1 MIEVGEYVRTENGYI
16 TKICECLGK
25 DIGYKNMQHYD
36 VDNFIHYRG
45 FIIYKEDIKAHSKNI
60 IDLIEVGDIV
70 EIQNKLDG
78 AKTIF
83 DLNKY
88 TIDIYKEQIK
98 NESIKILSILTHEQ
112 YEQNCYKVGDIE

>member
-1 MIEVGEYVRTENGYI
+1 MLVVDTNYYFDDEKDSYSEY
-16 TKICECLGK
+16 
-25 DIGYKNMQHYD
+25 DIVK
-36 VDNFIHYRG
+36 
-45 FIIYKEDIKAHSKNI
+45 SSPNI
-60 IDLIEVGDIV
+60 IDLLEEGDIV

-98 NESIKILSILTHEQ
+98 NESIKILSILTKEQ
-112 YEQNCYKVGDIE
+112 FKKMEYKINE